1 MFAVALGHSHAPMIH
16 QKIRHLR
23 ELKKLRHE
31 DMADRLGISPS
42 AYSRLENGETKLD
55 VERLKI
61 IADTLEVSADE
72 LLNSEPVVF
81 HVQNNSGGSNGWYN
95 QNLVQHFPEEFLRQ
109 MMERYDA
116 HVKELQ
122 EMNKRLL
129 ALLEKRE
136 K

>member
-1 MFAVALGHSHAPMIH
+1 MIH

-31 DMADRLGISPS
+31 DMADRLRISPS

-61 IADTLEVSADE
+61 IADMLEVSVDE
-72 LLNSEPVVF
+72 LLNSDPLVVQI
-81 HVQNNSGGSNGWYN
+81 QNNSGVANGYN
-95 QNLVQHFPEEFLRQ
+95 AHVEQHFPEEFLRQ
-109 MMERYDA
+109 MMDRYDA

-136 K
+136 GSGK

>member
-1 MFAVALGHSHAPMIH
+1 MIH
-16 QKIRHLR
+16 QKIRSLR

-55 VERLKI
+55 VERLKT
-61 IADTLEVSADE
+61 IAEVLEIPAED
-72 LLNSEPVVF
+72 LLNSEAVVF
-81 HVQNNSGGSNGWYN
+81 NVQHNNGGSYGLYRPNM
-95 QNLVQHFPEEFLRQ
+95 VQHFPEEFLRQ
-109 MMERYDA
+109 MMDRYDA

-129 ALLEKRE
+129 ALLEKSGR
-136 K
+136 